1 MNDELKKILLK
12 TGVDASRKVLMSAFS
27 EDISKEVSKEE
38 EKSYDNAV
46 AFVTKLAKDNAQYA
60 LENIPTEGSPEQVAA
75 QIALQTT
82 VMLGKTVMETAKFCE
97 RQDSKRAKINA
108 ERDAYIAQINAQKEL
123 LLTYLDKSF
132 DERKVNFENFFNRL
146 DKAMAQ
152 NDVEQMSII
161 LSSINQLAAI
171 SPFKVLQA
179 RKNARRALEDPNFEL
194 DV

>member
-1 MNDELKKILLK
+1 MWLHSL
-12 TGVDASRKVLMSAFS
+12 SAGENLPHRNS
-27 EDISKEVSKEE
+27 EE
-38 EKSYDNAV
+38 Y
-46 AFVTKLAKDNAQYA
+46 L
-60 LENIPTEGSPEQVAA
+60 
-75 QIALQTT
+75 
-82 VMLGKTVMETAKFCE
+82 
-97 RQDSKRAKINA
+97 R
-108 ERDAYIAQINAQKEL
+108 QKEL

-179 RKNARRALEDPNFEL
+179 RKDARRALEDPNFEL